1 MEILRWLLGADGGE
15 RQVVEDADPILQTEE
30 GITLRRMRWE
40 SDAEA
45 VCSFQDDVYSSNFPD
60 FRMTA
65 HFMNGFRFDL
75 RKAVA
80 SPDHGVFVLE
90 DAGRVVGFLWIVLY
104 VSHWTRERYGYVN
117 NVYVLADYRRRG
129 LGRVLMEQT
138 DRFLQER
145 GVREAR
151 LTVTASNSAAVI
163 LYEQAGYEVARYEMI
178 KRQAGAS

>member
-1 MEILRWLLGADGGE
+1 MGILRWLLGAGGE
-15 RQVVEDADPILQTEE
+15 EREPVEEPKPILQTED
-30 GITLRRMRWE
+30 GIVLRRMCWE
-40 SDAEA
+40 TDAEA

-65 HFMNGFRFDL
+65 HFMDGFRFDL
-75 RKAVA
+75 RKGLA

-129 LGRVLMEQT
+129 LGRVLLEHT

-151 LTVTASNSAAVI
+151 LTVTASNSAAVN